1 MGYAEWTL
9 ASRRTVF
16 HERYVRVVK
25 DVLRFRD
32 QETDFLYLADDFP
45 GTAATLAV
53 TGDGKILLVE
63 QYRYPVGRYVLNL
76 PGGILE
82 PGESPV
88 RGAARELREETGYT
102 ASTLVPL
109 GSFFPLPGVHS
120 RRAHVFFAAG
130 LTPGEPQRERDEEI
144 RVVTRSFREII
155 DDLATGTP
163 DGEVV
168 YAVFTAW
175 IKGLLP
181 GSPGNP

>member
-1 MGYAEWTL
+1 LGFQEWTL
-9 ASRRTVF
+9 VSHRTVF

-25 DVLRFRD
+25 DVLRFQDRK
-32 QETDFLYLADDFP
+32 TDFVYLADDFP

-53 TGDGKILLVE
+53 TGDGKVVLVE
-63 QYRYPVGRYVLNL
+63 QYRYPIGRYILNL

-88 RGAARELREETGYT
+88 QGAARELREETGYT

-109 GSFFPLPGVHS
+109 GSFFPLPGMHS
-120 RRAHVFFAAG
+120 RRAHIFFATG
-130 LTPGEPQRERDEEI
+130 LTPGKPDRENSEDI
-144 RVVTRSFREII
+144 RVVTRSFREIVT
-155 DDLATGTP
+155 DLATGTP

-175 IKGLLP
+175 AKGLLRD
-181 GSPGNP
+181 GWDSR